1 MKEYGDIDSKFR
13 YVILA
18 SKRAK
23 QLLKGAKP
31 KIKSKS
37 KNLIRVAQQEVKR
50 GMVEF
55 EIIQNQVEDFI
66 ETDDDMFIGEEIKA
80 AAAPEE
86 EETVEETVEE
96 AQEEEAVEPEKEEE
110 AEAETSPGKAAI
122 KKAVSKAKK
131 K

>member
-1 MKEYGDIDSKFR
+1 MKEYSDIDSKFR

-37 KNLIRVAQQEVKR
+37 KNLIRVAQQEVQK
-50 GMVEF
+50 GLVEF

-66 ETDDDMFIGEEIKA
+66 DTDDDMFIGEEIKL
-80 AAAPEE
+80 AAPP
-86 EETVEETVEE
+86 V
-96 AQEEEAVEPEKEEE
+96 EEEAAEE
-110 AEAETSPGKAAI
+110 AAEEDDAQEPQEEIEDETSPEKAAI